1 MFVDFEQMPAHARV
15 WVYQANR
22 TLDKKTQKII
32 LDNLKNFIQEWD
44 AHGKGLKGS
53 AILLYNLFLIIAVD
67 EGYNQASG
75 CSIDK
80 SVHYLK
86 ELGSHLDIDFFDRSK
101 QAFVQNGG
109 IVLENFRNLKTH
121 ISAGMIEKET
131 LTFNNAVTTVG
142 EMKSEWQV
150 PAGESWL
157 AKYFQN

>member
-1 MFVDFEQMPAHARV
+1 MFVDFEQMPAHAKV

-22 TLDKKTQKII
+22 TLDKKTQKVI
-32 LDNLKNFIQEWD
+32 LDNLKNFIEDWD
-44 AHGKGLKGS
+44 AHGKTLKGS
-53 AILLYNLFLIIAVD
+53 AILLYNLFLILAVD
-67 EGYNQASG
+67 EEHNLASG

-86 ELGSHLDIDFFDRSK
+86 DLGTHLDIDFFDRSK

-142 EMKSEWQV
+142 EMKSDWQV

>member
-1 MFVDFEQMPAHARV
+1 MFVDFENMPAHARV

-32 LDNLKNFIQEWD
+32 LENIRNFIQDWD
-44 AHGKGLKGS
+44 AHGKALKGS
-53 AILLYNLFLIIAVD
+53 AILLYNLFLIVAVD
-67 EGYNQASG
+67 EEHNQASG

-86 ELGSHLDIDFFDRSK
+86 ELGDHLDVDFFDRSK

-109 IVLENFRNLKTH
+109 IILENFRNLKTH
-121 ISAGMIEKET
+121 ISAGMIERET

-142 EMKSEWQV
+142 EMKSDWQV